1 MKKYSMDQFFNWL
14 SKPMRP
20 EDIDTWN
27 RANNII
33 PEYCDLFEDFCFSLY
48 YLVRSTYLGHSHG
61 EYNETKIGITHD
73 EKIAHFKW
81 CWEKTITNFNKENI
95 TFIFSESDYD
105 YFESFYLE
113 VFYDQKDKEVRE
125 AMEDFFTQLF
135 NRKMAVSKS
144 DIEMFTDLYKTLERS
159 LKI

>member
-14 SKPMRP
+14 SKPMNP

-61 EYNETKIGITHD
+61 DNYETKIGVSHQ
-73 EKIAHFKW
+73 EKVEHFIW
-81 CWEKTITNFNKENI
+81 CWKKTIDNFKKENI
-95 TFIFSESDYD
+95 DFVFSDDDYD
-105 YFESFYLE
+105 YFESFYFE
-113 VFYDQKDKEVRE
+113 VFYDQIDEGVRD
-125 AMEDFFTQLF
+125 ALEDFFIQLF
-135 NRKMAVSKS
+135 DRKRNVSKS

-159 LKI
+159 LNI